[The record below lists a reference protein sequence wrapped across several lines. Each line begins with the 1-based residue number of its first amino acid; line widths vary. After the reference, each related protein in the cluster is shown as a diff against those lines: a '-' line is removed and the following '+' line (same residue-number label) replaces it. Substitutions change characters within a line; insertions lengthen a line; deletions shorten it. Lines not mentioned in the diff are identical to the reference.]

1 MSDLIQDFRCVYC
14 GAFHAAGLNHCP
26 ETRRILYDAHKQALR
41 TVEDDLLVRDFLGE
55 GEWSVVYA
63 CEHLPTRKTLAIKF
77 LKIDLRS
84 FVEARDAFEQ
94 LKREARATAF
104 IGHQGIAEV
113 RRIGSLRSGVPFVVM
128 ELLTGITLAG
138 LRSTWGRIPLT
149 DACDIM
155 AQVLGAL
162 EAAHGHGIAHW
173 NLRPENIFLA
183 SPGPGPA
190 AVKITDFGIA
200 RIAWGVELYLTTSQ
214 PGYVPPVPCYISPEQ
229 AAGLEAIDHRADLF
243 SAGVILYEL
252 VTGHRPFFARSY
264 GKQLIETIRAPV
276 PDPRSHVPDLP
287 PSALG
292 FFETSLAKDPDE
304 RFHSAKEMLREL
316 HALRRDAE
324 PFAAEDD
331 DDTLRIDVRG
341 PVATEVAA
349 PRHRDF
355 SGSKRVR
362 LPSRTRNERPAGI
375 KTPPEGKK
383 PPRRHDEP
391 RTPEP
396 FMWH

>member
-14 GAFHAAGLNHCP
+14 GAFHAAGSNHCP
-26 ETRRILYDAHKQALR
+26 ETRRILYDAHKQAER
-41 TVEDDLLVRDFLGE
+41 TVEDDFLVHDFLGE

-84 FVEARDAFEQ
+84 FVEARDSFEQ

-104 IGHQGIAEV
+104 IAHQGIAEV

-128 ELLTGITLAG
+128 ELLTGVTLAG
-138 LRSTWGRIPLT
+138 LRSAWGRIPLA

-155 AQVLGAL
+155 AQVLSAL

-173 NLRPENIFLA
+173 NLRPENIFLT
-183 SPGPGPA
+183 SPDPGPA

-200 RIAWGVELYLTTSQ
+200 RIAWGVEMYLTTSQ
-214 PGYVPPVPCYISPEQ
+214 PGYVPPVPYYIAPEQ
-229 AAGLEAIDHRADLF
+229 AAGLETIDHRADLF
-243 SAGVILYEL
+243 SVGVILYEL
-252 VTGHRPFFARSY
+252 VTGHRPFVARSY

-276 PDPRSHVPDLP
+276 PDPCARVPGLP
-287 PSALG
+287 PSARTFL
-292 FFETSLAKDPDE
+292 EMSLAKDPAD
-304 RFHSAKEMLREL
+304 RFRSAREMLKEL
-316 HALRRDAE
+316 LALRQDAE
-324 PFAAEDD
+324 PFASDD
-331 DDTLRIDVRG
+331 DETLRINVRG
-341 PVATEVAA
+341 PVATEVPA
-349 PRHRDF
+349 PRHIDF

-362 LPSRTRNERPAGI
+362 PPSRARSERPAGL
-375 KTPPEGKK
+375 KTPPEGRK

-396 FMWH
+396 FMWS